1 MSSHGKKRLL
11 FAFVVF
17 SFSLILS
24 LLPVQ
29 EILTESFFLIAFGA
43 SIFLLFLSILLAS
56 ILKPLRD
63 YALLAKKVVCLGLMI
78 LASAIVRPDAG
89 EGERYLYALW
99 VAISGYLVF
108 EIRWWKYDIVPIVG
122 TVISIVLTLI
132 PGYVHH
138 GLGVMSIRGVM
149 GTLFMRKS
157 SNRIGAI
164 YVATFSAISAIYVL
178 PNASV
183 SYFGAFILLFL
194 VSIAYLGQDLIA
206 LYRLKVANDAIQ
218 EKERELIRLEEKTL
232 KEEIRPHFLLNALNN
247 VRVAYHEGT
256 DYGTEMLQELIAL
269 ETKIDATSQK
279 DLISLKEEIEI
290 IQGLVR
296 LFSIERKKE
305 IGLLLEI
312 ENSDTLIPPML
323 LEPLVE
329 NSLQHSGILYKSN
342 GLVSIKESLVQ
353 GVTMIV
359 VSDNGVGNADPRN
372 NRGIGLSNVDYRVHL
387 LNQGT
392 LNVFSDSNG
401 TKIVISYI
409 APRK

>member
-89 EGERYLYALW
+89 EGEQYLYALW

-108 EIRWWKYDIVPIVG
+108 EIRWWKYDIVPLVG
-122 TVISIVLTLI
+122 TAISIVLTLI

-138 GLGVMSIRGVM
+138 GLGVMSITGVM

-164 YVATFSAISAIYVL
+164 YVASFSAISAIYVL

-183 SYFGAFILLFL
+183 SYFGVFILLFL

>member
-1 MSSHGKKRLL
+1 MRSLGKKRLL

-17 SFSLILS
+17 FSSLILS

-29 EILTESFFLIAFGA
+29 EMLSESFFLIALGA

-63 YALLAKKVVCLGLMI
+63 YTLLAKKVVCLGLMI
-78 LASAIVRPDAG
+78 LAAAIVRPDAG
-89 EGERYLYALW
+89 EGEEYLYALW

-108 EIRWWKYDIVPIVG
+108 EIHWWIYDIIPLVG
-122 TVISIVLTLI
+122 TTISIVLTLI

-138 GLGVMSIRGVM
+138 GLGVMFVTGVI
-149 GTLFMRKS
+149 GTMLMRKS

-178 PNASV
+178 PGPGV
-183 SYFGAFILLFL
+183 SYFGAFILLFF
-194 VSIAYLGQDLIA
+194 VSAAYLGQDLYA
-206 LYRLKVANDAIQ
+206 LYRLKAANDVIQ

-247 VRVAYHEGT
+247 VRVAYHEGP
-256 DYGTEMLQELIAL
+256 DYGTEMLHELIEL

-279 DLISLKEEIEI
+279 DLIPLKEEIEI

-312 ENSDTLIPPML
+312 ENEDTLIPPML

-342 GLVSIKESLVQ
+342 GLVSIKESMVQ

-387 LNQGT
+387 LDQGT
-392 LNVFSDSNG
+392 LRVFSDSNG
-401 TKIVISYI
+401 TKIVISYT

>member
-1 MSSHGKKRLL
+1 M
-11 FAFVVF
+11 
-17 SFSLILS
+17 
-24 LLPVQ
+24 
-29 EILTESFFLIAFGA
+29 
-43 SIFLLFLSILLAS
+43 
-56 ILKPLRD
+56 
-63 YALLAKKVVCLGLMI
+63 
-78 LASAIVRPDAG
+78 
-89 EGERYLYALW
+89 
-99 VAISGYLVF
+99 
-108 EIRWWKYDIVPIVG
+108 G
-122 TVISIVLTLI
+122 TTISIVLTLI
-132 PGYVHH
+132 PGYVHY
-138 GLGVMSIRGVM
+138 GLGVMFITGVM

-312 ENSDTLIPPML
+312 ENNDTLIPPML

-353 GVTMIV
+353 GLTMIV